1 MDRQSA
7 VAARE
12 MNKAFPTITT
22 IPKWIIMCCRP
33 LWALSIPFHFDN
45 ETVLVFYPLYIARQ
59 WLSVDW
65 IFAHSMY
72 RAGTVIF
79 SSFSS
84 SSLSCLK
91 AFRTHMVIVFL
102 LFSWK
107 ACVTLLLYICIA
119 CRASLTAKKD
129 FSWTVQFP
137 FTLAFLCINVC
148 SVVCSINSPR
158 SF

>member
-12 MNKAFPTITT
+12 MNKKVPTSAT

-45 ETVLVFYPLYIARQ
+45 ETVFAFYRIYMASR
-59 WLSVDW
+59 WLPVDCN
-65 IFAHSMY
+65 FSHSMY
-72 RAGTVIF
+72 RSGTAIF
-79 SSFSS
+79 SSCSS
-84 SSLSCLK
+84 SSLCCLK
-91 AFRTHMVIVFL
+91 AFRTPMVIVFFL
-102 LFSWK
+102 KGLCNAVIVHLQCLWGIPYSEKRFS
-107 ACVTLLLYICIA
+107 C
-119 CRASLTAKKD
+119 
-129 FSWTVQFP
+129 TVQFP

-148 SVVCSINSPR
+148 SLVCSINSPR